1 MAELKIESLRE
12 FADAAKAEIE
22 KRYGVSVEL
31 SECKKNNRATM
42 LALAIAE
49 GDENIRPSIY
59 MESYFEMY
67 KKQGFEAVI
76 DAIWEVYESNRIREH
91 LDMSV
96 VTDYG
101 RAKHLLR
108 AWIIN
113 YGMNKDALRAIPHRR
128 YMDLAIVA
136 YLDIQN
142 IGLGE
147 TGGTIWVNDEIKRMW
162 GVTDDEIIDRALC
175 TVRRDVVI
183 MNMKDCLTQSG
194 VDIDAETRGCDKGD
208 RMFVLTNKKQFRGAI
223 GMTDMATLRIVAKT
237 VNRAKIYILP
247 SSIHEVILYFT
258 EDESDIAELYNLVG
272 QVNRDV
278 VEPGFILSN
287 NVYVYDAERDEL
299 TIA

>member
-12 FADAAKAEIE
+12 FVDAVKAEIE

-76 DAIWEVYESNRIREH
+76 DAIWEVYESNRIQKH
-91 LDMSV
+91 FDTSV
-96 VTDYG
+96 VTDYDK
-101 RAKHLLR
+101 AKHLLN
-108 AWIIN
+108 AWIVN
-113 YGMNKDALRAIPHRR
+113 YGMNKNSLHTIPHRR

-142 IGLGE
+142 IGFGE

-162 GVTDDEIIDRALC
+162 DVTDNEIIDRALC
-175 TVRRDVVI
+175 SARKDVVI
-183 MNMKDCLTQSG
+183 MDMKDCLTQNG
-194 VDIDAETRGCDKGD
+194 VDVDTEARGCDKGD
-208 RMFVLTNKKQFRGAI
+208 RMFVLTNKKQFYGAV
-223 GMTDMATLRIVAKT
+223 GMTDMDVLRKFAKT
-237 VNRAKIYILP
+237 VNRSKIYI
-247 SSIHEVILYFT
+247 F
-258 EDESDIAELYNLVG
+258 VG
-272 QVNRDV
+272 LQ
-278 VEPGFILSN
+278 LM
-287 NVYVYDAERDEL
+287 
-299 TIA
+299 